1 MLEQTKMYTSYA
13 QNIKSSQSDQQMQQS
28 VVETLQ
34 VNTLQPDI
42 DRRNIKTEVAS
53 FLVAPSSDN
62 NINEKQSHTPDYQCG
77 VEAPVSVEKN
87 QQQEDIQTKYVDCNT
102 ETSMSIRYT
111 DDYCS
116 SKETPLKKQPPLLP
130 RDIYSLL
137 AFTPLLSPAFL
148 LAVFHSLSITFIWII
163 LINDQ
168 IHAGDTNEGNRLGLL
183 PFVTWPVRASQLF
196 AVSIFLGYTIMFYL
210 SWILMLLLASY
221 STPHTHTHSYL
232 FQLYGMYPSYGES
245 VYYFEVMTKKDMSI
259 S

>member
-1 MLEQTKMYTSYA
+1 MYTSYA
-13 QNIKSSQSDQQMQQS
+13 QNIKSSQSDQQMQPS

-34 VNTLQPDI
+34 LNTLQPNI

-53 FLVAPSSDN
+53 FLVARSSDN

-77 VEAPVSVEKN
+77 VEAPVSTEKN
-87 QQQEDIQTKYVDCNT
+87 QQQEVIQTKYVDCNT
-102 ETSMSIRYT
+102 ETAIRYT

-196 AVSIFLGYTIMFYL
+196 AVSIFL
-210 SWILMLLLASY
+210 
-221 STPHTHTHSYL
+221 
-232 FQLYGMYPSYGES
+232 
-245 VYYFEVMTKKDMSI
+245 V
-259 S
+259 

>member
-28 VVETLQ
+28 V
-34 VNTLQPDI
+34 
-42 DRRNIKTEVAS
+42 AS

-62 NINEKQSHTPDYQCG
+62 NINEEQSHTPDYQCR

-102 ETSMSIRYT
+102 ETSIRYT

-168 IHAGDTNEGNRLGLL
+168 IHAGDTNEGHRLGLL

-196 AVSIFLGYTIMFYL
+196 AVSIFL
-210 SWILMLLLASY
+210 
-221 STPHTHTHSYL
+221 
-232 FQLYGMYPSYGES
+232 
-245 VYYFEVMTKKDMSI
+245 V
-259 S
+259 

>member
-34 VNTLQPDI
+34 LNTLQPDI

-53 FLVAPSSDN
+53 FLVAPSSVN
-62 NINEKQSHTPDYQCG
+62 NINEKQSHTP
-77 VEAPVSVEKN
+77 PVRVEKN

-102 ETSMSIRYT
+102 ETSIRYT

-148 LAVFHSLSITFIWII
+148 LAAFHSLSITFIWII

-196 AVSIFLGYTIMFYL
+196 AVSIFL
-210 SWILMLLLASY
+210 
-221 STPHTHTHSYL
+221 
-232 FQLYGMYPSYGES
+232 
-245 VYYFEVMTKKDMSI
+245 V
-259 S
+259 